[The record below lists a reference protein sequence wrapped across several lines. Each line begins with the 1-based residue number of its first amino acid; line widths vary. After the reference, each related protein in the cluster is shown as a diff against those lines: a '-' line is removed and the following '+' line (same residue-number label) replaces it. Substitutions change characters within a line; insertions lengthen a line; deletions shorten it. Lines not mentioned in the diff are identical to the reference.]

1 MPPRRTVRDEGF
13 PSARG
18 SLSWVDSFSR
28 DASKVFRVVFCREGR
43 QQSDEG
49 EGRRESQGGGA
60 RMGQLPLLSLRDS
73 LACPSSFPEEEGIC
87 FPAFRRVVISQE
99 RRYQSQTQ
107 APAIPLPEG
116 RIELQELNLNL

>member
-13 PSARG
+13 PMARG

-49 EGRRESQGGGA
+49 EGRREESGVSSGLDVDDGVG
-60 RMGQLPLLSLRDS
+60 RG
-73 LACPSSFPEEEGIC
+73 LAPSPKIFI
-87 FPAFRRVVISQE
+87 
-99 RRYQSQTQ
+99 
-107 APAIPLPEG
+107 
-116 RIELQELNLNL
+116 